1 MSIKNFFKRGAQ
13 SSKKPLVIFCIIV
26 VLLTAQIGWWMYFQ
40 IQQNNVLH
48 GLHENILQIRGRQTL
63 TEINQAYGSLVIQN
77 IRHGFFGSPII
88 ARHVPIEEISGT
100 PAMPPI
106 FLNGQWNSFYVT
118 NGVIYYKDFDDR
130 VYRTVVNWD
139 LIQEFLGRGDETY
152 LVGPTHDYTSGQF
165 ISGPSPWL
173 ILPVDIKVKSDV
185 LSNLDSRSDRKTA
198 MFVSEGVFFCILLLV
213 GIYLMFLAFR
223 REVLLQSYQ
232 KNFILS
238 VTHEFKSPLA
248 SLKLYIQT
256 LSSREVPLEKR
267 KNFLIHS
274 LHDVERL
281 EKLVENVLE
290 AARLDRDDYQYVMK
304 PLDLSEVAQQSLKKI
319 EHYANEETV
328 QLDTDIH
335 SSVVIK
341 GDQHAIYSVFDNL
354 IENAVKYSVTPKKI
368 SIKLYT
374 LQRQAVFEIRDNG
387 VGIEKKEM
395 EWIFQKFYR
404 VGNEMTRNT
413 KGTGIGL
420 FIVKK
425 IVTRHKGDIRV
436 HSDGLNQGTTF
447 TVTFPLFNETKE

>member
-1 MSIKNFFKRGAQ
+1 M
-13 SSKKPLVIFCIIV
+13 IFCIIV

-48 GLHENILQIRGRQTL
+48 GLHENVLQIRGRQTL
-63 TEINQAYGSLVIQN
+63 TEISQTYGSLVIQN
-77 IRHGFFGSPII
+77 IRHGYFGNPAI
-88 ARHVPIEEISGT
+88 ARHVRVEEISRT
-100 PAMPPI
+100 PAVPPI
-106 FLNGQWNSFYVT
+106 LLSGQWNSFYVI
-118 NGVIYYKDFDDR
+118 NDLIYYKDFDDK
-130 VYRTVVNWD
+130 VYRTVINWD
-139 LIQEFLGRGDETY
+139 IIQELLGKGEATY
-152 LVGPTHDYTSGQF
+152 LVGPTHEYTSGQF
-165 ISGPSPWL
+165 VSGPSPWL

-185 LSNLDSRSDRKTA
+185 LGELANRTDRKTA

-267 KNFLIHS
+267 NNFLTHS

-304 PLDLSEVAQQSLKKI
+304 PLDISEVAHHSLKKI
-319 EHYANEETV
+319 EDYAHEESV

-335 SSVVIK
+335 PSVVIK
-341 GDQHAIYSVFDNL
+341 GDRHAIYSVFDNL
-354 IENAVKYSVTPKKI
+354 IENAVKYSLNPKKI
-368 SIKLYT
+368 SVKLYAR
-374 LQRQAVFEIRDNG
+374 QRQAVFEIQDNG
-387 VGIEKKEM
+387 VGIEKKEI

-425 IVTRHKGDIRV
+425 IVMRHKGDIRV
-436 HSDGLNQGTTF
+436 YSGGLNQGTTF
-447 TVTFPLFNETKE
+447 TVTFPLYHENKE

>member
-1 MSIKNFFKRGAQ
+1 MGVKHFFIRRAQ
-13 SSKKPLVIFCIIV
+13 SPKKPLVIFGIIV

-40 IQQNNVLH
+40 IQQNRVLH
-48 GLHENILQIRGRQTL
+48 GLHENVLYIRGRQTL
-63 TEINQAYGSLVIQN
+63 TEINQAYGSLIVQN
-77 IRHGFFGSPII
+77 IRHGFFGTPAI
-88 ARHVPIEEISGT
+88 ARHVPIEDVSRT
-100 PAMPPI
+100 PAVPPI
-106 FLNGQWNSFYVT
+106 LLSGQWNSFYVI
-118 NGVIYYKDFDDR
+118 NDLIYYKDFDDK
-130 VYRTVVNWD
+130 VYRTAVNWE
-139 LIQEFLGRGDETY
+139 LIEEFLGKGDATY
-152 LVGPTHDYTSGQF
+152 LVGPTHEFTSGQF
-165 ISGPSPWL
+165 ASGPSPWL
-173 ILPVDIKVKSDV
+173 ILPVDLKVKSDV
-185 LSNLDSRSDRKTA
+185 LSDLADRADRKTA

-267 KNFLIHS
+267 KDFLTHS

-290 AARLDRDDYQYVMK
+290 AARLDRDDYQYAMNPVN
-304 PLDLSEVAQQSLKKI
+304 LSEITHQALKKI
-319 EHYANEETV
+319 EEYGHEETV
-328 QLDTDIH
+328 QLDTNIH
-335 SSVVIK
+335 PSVVIK
-341 GDQHAIYSVFDNL
+341 GDSHAIYSVVDNL
-354 IENAVKYSVTPKKI
+354 IENAVKYSVNPKKI
-368 SIKLYT
+368 SVKLYAN
-374 LQRQAVFEIRDNG
+374 QRQAVFEIHDNG

-404 VGNEMTRNT
+404 IGNEMTRNT

-447 TVTFPLFNETKE
+447 TVTFPLYQETKE